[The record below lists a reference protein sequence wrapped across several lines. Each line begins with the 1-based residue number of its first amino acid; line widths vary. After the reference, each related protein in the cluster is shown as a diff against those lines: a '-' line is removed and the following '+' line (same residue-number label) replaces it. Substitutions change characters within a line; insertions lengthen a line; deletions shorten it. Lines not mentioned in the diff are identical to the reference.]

1 MHILAG
7 TWFVVSSNFP
17 MWLKGDK
24 LNPTFNYT
32 LTEKKGE
39 QVLLDDVTYTKNG
52 KQRSIVGYDHADAK
66 NGHAFIWRGKGLL
79 NIAKSK
85 WKVVMIDEKE
95 GWAVIHFSKTLFTP
109 EGVDIISREPR
120 LGKDKLEEIKEM
132 MRKDSVL
139 TKHLSSMKDL

>member
-7 TWFVVSSNFP
+7 TWFIVSSNFP

-24 LNPTFNYT
+24 MNPTFNYT

-39 QVLLDDVTYTKNG
+39 QVLLDEVKYTKNG
-52 KQRSIVGYDHADAK
+52 KQRSILGYDHADTK
-66 NGHAFIWRGKGLL
+66 NDQAFIWRGKGLL
-79 NIAKSK
+79 SIAKSK
-85 WKVVMIDEKE
+85 WQVVMIDEKE

-120 LGKDKLEEIKEM
+120 LGKDKLEEIKERM
-132 MRKDSVL
+132 SKDSVL
-139 TKHLSSMKDL
+139 GKHIPSLKDL